1 MDPAQLLRDTGGPIG
16 AELAQAC
23 WSASRA
29 RVIFGGLADARDLE
43 DISTLAGEREVRQVS
58 TTSGE
63 QGSGRTVGTA
73 WRPRLPPSQLRAL
86 RPGWAHLVY
95 HSSAPVAVRVPIA
108 SRVRP
113 FSSCPAW
120 TGGPR
125 RPYW

>member
-1 MDPAQLLRDTGGPIG
+1 VVAWAAQSLAQLRARYG

-29 RVIFGGLADARDLE
+29 RIIFGGLADARDLE
-43 DISTLAGEREVRQVS
+43 DISTLAGEREVPQVS

-73 WRPRLPPSQLRAL
+73 WRPWLPASRLRAL

-95 HSSAPVAVRVPIA
+95 HSHPPVMIRVPVA
-108 SRVRP
+108 SQVRP
-113 FSSCPAW
+113 FNRCPPW
-120 TGGPR
+120 TG
-125 RPYW
+125 